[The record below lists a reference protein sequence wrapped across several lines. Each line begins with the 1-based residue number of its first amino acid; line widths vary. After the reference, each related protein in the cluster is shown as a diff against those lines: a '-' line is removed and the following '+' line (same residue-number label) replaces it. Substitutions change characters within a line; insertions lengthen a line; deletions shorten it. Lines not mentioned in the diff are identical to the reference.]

1 MTLEQYKIM
10 LRQRQVTTER
20 AVKSTQEAAAQLV
33 KMIQL
38 RNQQHE
44 RATAN
49 TK

>member
-10 LRQRQVTTER
+10 LRQRPVTTEH
-20 AVKSTQEAAAQLV
+20 AVKSTQEAAAQLI

-38 RNQQHE
+38 RNQRYE
-44 RATAN
+44 RATTN